1 MIPTTRSPQELMKFV
16 VAAGGN
22 LPLAAERAGVDKKE
36 LVALI
41 CGGDAASLTEGLRAL
56 LVLSLFETITQTQ
69 LAYQASLPSMSPD
82 AISKALSSLL
92 QTFATLSNQ
101 PTPELNGEV
110 ANANA
115 TKTKL
120 VTRLEQWKREKES
133 DIIDVP
139 STSEDVG

>member
-36 LVALI
+36 LVSLI

-92 QTFATLSNQ
+92 QTFAVLSNA

-110 ANANA
+110 ADAASAKN
-115 TKTKL
+115 KL
-120 VTRLEQWKREKES
+120 VTRLEQWKKEKES
-133 DIIDVP
+133 NIIDVP